1 MVFWDF
7 QGVDNWNTG
16 SKWVQWMELSTL
28 TLTRN
33 YSLIA
38 SKQLLVNTYFPC
50 SSPRQ
55 SRTFIEKV
63 LAHVCFSG
71 NRRSST
77 REMDFFGYFFI
88 CRSKLLTRIL
98 QKKKLSCRYFPITF
112 SNYYKKGFGRFFN
125 ELFHRTTV
133 TDNLWWY
140 LQINSWF

>member
-1 MVFWDF
+1 MKKPYPTLLPNVPFYRSNNKIGVQYLQKNNSTWPYFKPMFRFSTSQKLRKIVLMVFWDF

-38 SKQLLVNTYFPC
+38 SKQFLVNTYFPC

-63 LAHVCFSG
+63 PPHVCFSG
-71 NRRSST
+71 NRRSRT
-77 REMDFFGYFFI
+77 REMDFFGSFF
-88 CRSKLLTRIL
+88 
-98 QKKKLSCRYFPITF
+98 YM
-112 SNYYKKGFGRFFN
+112 
-125 ELFHRTTV
+125 
-133 TDNLWWY
+133 
-140 LQINSWF
+140 